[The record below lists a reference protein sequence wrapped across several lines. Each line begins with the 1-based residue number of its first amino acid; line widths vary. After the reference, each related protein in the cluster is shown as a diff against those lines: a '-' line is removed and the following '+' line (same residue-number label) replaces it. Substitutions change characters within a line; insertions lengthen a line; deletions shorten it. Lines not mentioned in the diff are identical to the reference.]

1 MKKIRVWDLVQVMSW
16 KKIDKWRQ
24 AKVLNVNDA
33 DNRVLLEGVNI
44 VTRHMKKMW
53 TTPWQIIKVEKPI
66 HASAVMLVCP
76 FTNKPTRV
84 WVVSVEEK
92 WKSKSFRF
100 SKKAVKELKKDPKDF
115 LIK

>member
-1 MKKIRVWDLVQVMSW
+1 MKIRVWDLVQVMSW
-16 KKIDKWRQ
+16 KEADKGKQ
-24 AKVLNVNDA
+24 AKVLKVLIDE
-33 DNRVLLEGVNI
+33 NRVLIEWVNI

-53 TTPWQIIKVEKPI
+53 TTPWQIVKMERPI

-76 FTNKPTRV
+76 FTKKPTRV

-92 WKSKSFRF
+92 GKKKSFRF
-100 SKKAVKELKKDPKDF
+100 SKMAVKELKKDPKDF